1 MKKMFYLCMGLAM
14 TAAMTACDSNDEP
27 EPVFPAPPVIEK
39 SIEQGLNDAS
49 IRISNAAASVWNDN
63 TDENNI
69 ISPLSMSMLL
79 GMTANACTDDA
90 CSEIMELFG
99 LHAADLPLLNRNM
112 ADILTT
118 SHDMPE
124 SALLFSNSMWLSD
137 KYKFSTNLNETVE
150 KYYNATA
157 QHADLNSQS
166 GADIISEWVNQDIKN
181 KMEYSYSV
189 SPMQDV
195 NFMELSMLYFKADW
209 MEKFDKKNTTKK
221 QFKNYD
227 SSKSMVD
234 MMESSQEVAYA
245 ETERGDRFAKL
256 YYKNRNI
263 TMSVY
268 LPADP
273 ADIDALSDFSAIYA
287 YTFPELNGSYFQ
299 NIGKYFQ
306 TSGDISITMPLFE
319 LKRDINLK
327 KVAEAVGINSIFETG
342 ESFAPGIIPNDS
354 ETPLAYLTDMD
365 QVIDLTVNEDGAE
378 IKVVSSGKDKG
389 DMAPGPVAGPL
400 VLDRP
405 FQFMVSAYGTVIAVG
420 RIMKL

>member
-137 KYKFSTNLNETVE
+137 KYKFPTNLNETVE
-150 KYYNATA
+150 KY
-157 QHADLNSQS
+157 
-166 GADIISEWVNQDIKN
+166 
-181 KMEYSYSV
+181 
-189 SPMQDV
+189 
-195 NFMELSMLYFKADW
+195 
-209 MEKFDKKNTTKK
+209 
-221 QFKNYD
+221 
-227 SSKSMVD
+227 
-234 MMESSQEVAYA
+234 
-245 ETERGDRFAKL
+245 
-256 YYKNRNI
+256 
-263 TMSVY
+263 
-268 LPADP
+268 
-273 ADIDALSDFSAIYA
+273 
-287 YTFPELNGSYFQ
+287 
-299 NIGKYFQ
+299 
-306 TSGDISITMPLFE
+306 
-319 LKRDINLK
+319 
-327 KVAEAVGINSIFETG
+327 
-342 ESFAPGIIPNDS
+342 
-354 ETPLAYLTDMD
+354 
-365 QVIDLTVNEDGAE
+365 
-378 IKVVSSGKDKG
+378 
-389 DMAPGPVAGPL
+389 
-400 VLDRP
+400 
-405 FQFMVSAYGTVIAVG
+405 
-420 RIMKL
+420 